1 MFIYPANV
9 RRFVNGCSWLVV
21 WLVATCLSG
30 HAADIVFV
38 DQPPGASF
46 LQQQTKTVAD
56 FYGLEYNV
64 ILLANGGQERT
75 ILKAIQ
81 EGNVVAV
88 VLNTNVLHSLDKYRI
103 FKALRRKNGRD
114 IPLLIAG
121 INEHTD
127 AKLLTYWSNSAIKDC
142 KRSSKI
148 EKGTGSYQL
157 AVPNGITKELGGHT
171 LPLIASDVRYLAWD
185 GVTVEPIMVAT
196 IPGGELPV
204 FVRVKTGTEEIFFA
218 TANAPMGVPEG
229 SSPYRELLVFANLA
243 PEMMFF
249 RYAARERAWHSPGRY
264 ANLTIDDA
272 WLREPYGH
280 VNYEGLLREMEQH
293 NFHTTIAFVPWNFDR
308 SQPPIVSLL
317 RAHAERFS
325 ICIHGNN
332 HDHQE
337 FGEYGTKPLD
347 GQMGDIKQSLARM
360 AKFQALTQLS
370 YDPVMVFPHSI
381 SPEPTLALL
390 KRYNFWA
397 TANSVNVPMGADAH
411 RDLEFALR
419 TATMEFAN
427 FPSLRR
433 YSAEAP
439 GPNSQL
445 AVDAFLGNPMLFYVH
460 QGFFAS
466 GIDAF
471 NSTAD
476 TVNHLQPGT
485 LWQSLG
491 YIAQRLYLEKLR
503 DDGNYDI
510 RAYSGTIRLYNEH
523 KRDATFFI
531 EKQEDFAVPL
541 RVFVDGQP
549 YPYRRSE
556 NRLDLTVPVNDG
568 ATRDITIKYGN
579 DLALAGI
586 DVSKRSLRVYVIRE
600 LSDFRDDVV
609 SRTAFGRVFIR
620 VYTEREAAWNKGL
633 LAFMVLL
640 AAVATAWFV
649 RRARRHSMM
658 A

>member
-1 MFIYPANV
+1 MIIYPENV
-9 RRFVNGCSWLVV
+9 RRFVNGCIELVI
-21 WLVATCLSG
+21 WLVATCLGG

-38 DQPPGASF
+38 DQSPGASF

-64 ILLANGGQERT
+64 ILLADGGPERA
-75 ILKAIQ
+75 ILKAI
-81 EGNVVAV
+81 EKGNVVAV
-88 VLNTNVLHSLDKYRI
+88 VLNTNVLRSLDKQRI
-103 FKALRRKNGRD
+103 FNALRRKNGRD

-121 INEHTD
+121 IDEHTD
-127 AKLLTYWSNSAIKDC
+127 AKVLTYWSNGAITDC
-142 KRSSKI
+142 RRSKI
-148 EKGTGSYQL
+148 EKGTGFYRL
-157 AVPNGITKELGGHT
+157 PVLNGITNELGGKT
-171 LPLIASDVRYLAWD
+171 LPMIASDVRYLSLN
-185 GVTVEPIMVAT
+185 GVTVEPIVVAI

-204 FVRVKTGTEEIFFA
+204 FVHVKTGTEEIFFA
-218 TANAPMGVPEG
+218 TANAPMEVPEG
-229 SSPYRELLVFANLA
+229 SSPYREPLVFTNLA
-243 PEMMFF
+243 QQMMFF
-249 RYAARERAWHSPGRY
+249 RYAAGERAWHGPGRY

-308 SQPPIVSLL
+308 SEPPIVSLL
-317 RAHAERFS
+317 RAHADRFS

-360 AKFQALTQLS
+360 AKFQELTGLS

-397 TANSVNVPMGADAH
+397 TANSVNVPMGADAP
-411 RDLEFALR
+411 RDPGFALR

-439 GPNSQL
+439 GPDSQL

-460 QGFFAS
+460 QGFFAAGS
-466 GIDAF
+466 DAF

-510 RAYSGTIRLYNEH
+510 RSYSGTIRLRNDH

-531 EKQEDFAVPL
+531 EKKEDFALPL
-541 RVFVDGQP
+541 TVFVDGQP

-556 NRLDLTVPVNDG
+556 NRLDLSVPIRDG
-568 ATRDITIKYGN
+568 ATREITIKYGN
-579 DLALAGI
+579 DLALAQI
-586 DVSKRSLRVYVIRE
+586 DVSKRSLRIYVIRE

-609 SRTAFGRVFIR
+609 SRTAFGRTFIR
-620 VYTEREAAWNKGL
+620 VYTEQEAAWNMGL
-633 LAFMVLL
+633 LVFMVLL
-640 AAVATAWFV
+640 AALATAWFV
-649 RRARRHSMM
+649 RKARRHSMM